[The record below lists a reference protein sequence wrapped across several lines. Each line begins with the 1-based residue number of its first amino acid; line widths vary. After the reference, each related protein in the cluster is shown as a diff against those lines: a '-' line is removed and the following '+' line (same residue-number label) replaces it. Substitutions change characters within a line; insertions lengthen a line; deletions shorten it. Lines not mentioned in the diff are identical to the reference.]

1 MKKILSIILVT
12 ITAILLIACSAKE
25 SNYQPTELEN
35 VSIAISNVSS
45 TGATLII
52 KDTNE
57 SYFTYGE
64 WYVIEK
70 EKDGTWYEVKTKV
83 EDLCFDSIGYIP
95 NEEKEIEFQINWE
108 YTYGK
113 LPSGHYR
120 ILKTADSH
128 IISVEFDLK

>member
-1 MKKILSIILVT
+1 MRKILSIMLVT
-12 ITAILLIACSAKE
+12 ITVILLIACSSKE
-25 SNYQPTELEN
+25 SIYQPTELEN
-35 VSIAISNVSS
+35 VGVSVSDISA

-57 SYFTYGE
+57 AYYTYGE

-70 EKDGTWYEVKTKV
+70 EKDGTWYEVKSKV

-120 ILKTADSH
+120 ILKTADSN
-128 IISVEFDLK
+128 IISAEFDIK

>member
-1 MKKILSIILVT
+1 MKRFLSIMLVT
-12 ITAILLIACSAKE
+12 IATILLVACSSKE
-25 SNYQPTELEN
+25 STYQPTALEN
-35 VSIAISNVSS
+35 VSISISNISA

-57 SYFTYGE
+57 PSYTYGE

-70 EKDGTWYEVKTKV
+70 EKDDTWYEVKEKV

-108 YTYGK
+108 SVYGK
-113 LPSGHYR
+113 LSSGHYR

-128 IISVEFDLK
+128 IISAEFDIK